1 MWGRVG
7 EGKKEK
13 RESTQFKI
21 KVSMST
27 VLPTFLYNSSGGGMV
42 SSASL
47 EGKGSIKM
55 LRVALFEGLRLL
67 GRSLP
72 LSSWVTVGW

>member
-1 MWGRVG
+1 
-7 EGKKEK
+7 
-13 RESTQFKI
+13 
-21 KVSMST
+21 MST
-27 VLPTFLYNSSGGGMV
+27 VLPTFLYISSGGGMV

-47 EGKGSIKM
+47 ERKGSIKM

-72 LSSWVTVGW
+72 LSQQWAGDWPSLSSTFSGCKGRPY